1 MGQKQLI
8 HVLDTNQQELA
19 LVFAKQLSK
28 SNSQI
33 EHQIQPNGL
42 MRLANCLAYF
52 ECETITVHEGGDHQI
67 IIAHVLSIE
76 QDPQRQPLL
85 FAQSQF
91 NQLAINPEGSIK

>member
-1 MGQKQLI
+1 
-8 HVLDTNQQELA
+8 
-19 LVFAKQLSK
+19 
-28 SNSQI
+28 
-33 EHQIQPNGL
+33 